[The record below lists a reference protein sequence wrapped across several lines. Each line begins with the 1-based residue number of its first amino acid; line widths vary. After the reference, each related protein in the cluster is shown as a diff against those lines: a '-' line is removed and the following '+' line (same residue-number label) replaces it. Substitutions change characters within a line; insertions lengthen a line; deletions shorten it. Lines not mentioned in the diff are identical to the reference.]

1 MREVLVLH
9 FLTKC
14 FEIIDK
20 HLEPMEHLVDIRY
33 AYEGIQEIIHKRTD
47 IDEHFTREISPEYR
61 ICFIRKEKAS
71 DD

>member
-20 HLEPMEHLVDIRY
+20 HLEPMEHLQY
-33 AYEGIQEIIHKRTD
+33 TLIILHLETSKLLLED
-47 IDEHFTREISPEYR
+47 V
-61 ICFIRKEKAS
+61 
-71 DD
+71 